1 MNDARIRRHTLAAGL
16 RRRLQPPPKEP
27 VMTAKRTFEL
37 GGLEYLRTHSR
48 APGLG
53 YAVAVADQVGRVL
66 FGRTQ
71 PTPPPRLEGRTLV
84 IAKIDHLGDL
94 LMITPLL
101 VQLRAQAPTTRLVLL
116 IGGWSV
122 PLAQLLQELG
132 LCDGHVV
139 RSPWALHLGAT
150 VGRRIVE
157 DIRTA
162 REAAGQLARLAP
174 AALVDLR
181 PFTPNSLLLAYQ
193 SKVPYRVG
201 FALRGLSYTLHAS
214 LRYDEDQPF
223 GQLFLDALPA
233 LGLRPANYDGPTLGA
248 FTRRVAEVPPPAGM
262 PSQPFIVVQAASRT
276 AARNAPL
283 AAWEALLPVL
293 ARTHVLVFVGSRS
306 DAKTIAPLLAMV
318 PPDRRCDLT
327 GRTTVAQLFK
337 VCDAGEM
344 ALSVDSLIA
353 HIGQAMNRPTLVLT
367 DTARTPSSSYPHGR
381 PGLHL
386 VSKDAPPATLLAAL
400 APLLGPAWAAHGA
413 APR

>member
-1 MNDARIRRHTLAAGL
+1 
-16 RRRLQPPPKEP
+16 
-27 VMTAKRTFEL
+27 MTTKRTFEL

-53 YAVAVADQVGRVL
+53 YAVAVADQLGRVL
-66 FGRTQ
+66 FGRTH
-71 PTPPPRLEGRTLV
+71 PSPPPRLEGRTLV

-150 VGRRIVE
+150 VGRRILE

-162 REAAGQLARLAP
+162 REAAGQLAGLAP

-181 PFTPNSLLLAYQ
+181 PFTPNSLLLAHQ
-193 SKVPYRVG
+193 LKVPYRVG

-214 LRYDEDQPF
+214 LRYDEDQPL
-223 GQLFLDALPA
+223 GQLFLNALPA
-233 LGLRPANYDGPTLGA
+233 LGLRPANYDGPTLGPFA
-248 FTRRVAEVPPPAGM
+248 PRVAEVPSPAGM
-262 PSQPFIVVQAASRT
+262 PSQPIVVVQAASRT
-276 AARNAPL
+276 AAKNAPL
-283 AAWEALLPVL
+283 AAWKALLPVL

-306 DAKTIAPLLAMV
+306 DAKVIAPLLAMV
-318 PPDRRCDLT
+318 PPDCRCDLT

-337 VCDAGEM
+337 VCGAGEM
-344 ALSVDSLIA
+344 VLSVDSLAA

-367 DTARTPSSSYPHGR
+367 DTARTPSSCYPHGR

-386 VSKDAPPATLLAAL
+386 VSKDAPPVTLLAAL
-400 APLLGPAWAAHGA
+400 APLLGPARCAGTRLRTDRCASFPSKALDPAGE
-413 APR
+413 